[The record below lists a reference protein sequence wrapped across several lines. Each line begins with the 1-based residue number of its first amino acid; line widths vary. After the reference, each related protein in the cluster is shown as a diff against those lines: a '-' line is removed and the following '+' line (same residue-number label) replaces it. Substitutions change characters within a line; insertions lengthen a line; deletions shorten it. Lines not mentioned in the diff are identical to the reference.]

1 MLSGWNNSST
11 ASNNESN
18 SSSTASNNESNN
30 DAAKIDKIRK
40 NIQDIIRNGQTIFGY
55 GPSFDKLVEINKK
68 NEEKVPYYLDL
79 CADAETKFEKR
90 NCILEL
96 NKLQYVKDK
105 TKRLQVIKLRDSLLA
120 EVEKMNKK

>member
-1 MLSGWNNSST
+1 MCSSDLVE
-11 ASNNESN
+11 ASHDKSEI
-18 SSSTASNNESNN
+18 AMQ
-30 DAAKIDKIRK
+30 DAIKKMEHKAKSEK
-40 NIQDIIRNGQTIFGY
+40 IRNGQTIFGY